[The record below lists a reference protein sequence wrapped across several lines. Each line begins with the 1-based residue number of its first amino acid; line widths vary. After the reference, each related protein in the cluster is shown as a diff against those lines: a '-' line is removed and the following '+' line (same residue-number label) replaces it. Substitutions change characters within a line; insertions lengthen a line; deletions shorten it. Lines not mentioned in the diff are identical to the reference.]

1 MNEDQFKKISDNEV
15 TIYIQPN
22 DLQVLNKIIK
32 DLVNFKNCIE
42 TKKYE

>member
-15 TIYIQPN
+15 IIYIQPN
-22 DLQVLNKIIK
+22 NLQVLNKTIK

-42 TKKYE
+42 MKKYE